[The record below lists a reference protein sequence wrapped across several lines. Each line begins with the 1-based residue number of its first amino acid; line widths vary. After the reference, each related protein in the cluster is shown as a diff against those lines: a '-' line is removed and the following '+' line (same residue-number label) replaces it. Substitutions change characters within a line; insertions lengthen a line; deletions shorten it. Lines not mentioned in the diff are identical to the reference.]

1 MASNDPKSPATP
13 PSIASIAAAVAA
25 PSDSVPAALA
35 ASPAAAKPAAKK
47 RAAAAP
53 RPAPLNTAPAAVASP
68 VEPVAPVATF
78 APPVAPVAA
87 PEPVIEALAP
97 VLPAPVSPAPV
108 SPAPVSPAPVSPVSA
123 PITTP
128 APTPVVAAAAAVAQK
143 EAKIMETVQ
152 SAADTTQARA
162 QAMFADVNDR
172 TKTAMEKGSK
182 MIEEMN
188 EFSKGN
194 IEALVESSKI
204 AAKGIETM
212 GQEAAEYGRKQLE
225 SATAAMKTLSS
236 VKSPTDFLKLHSEF
250 MRSAFDA
257 MVAETSKN
265 TESML
270 KLAGEIAQPI
280 SNRVAL
286 AAEKIKVAA

>member
-108 SPAPVSPAPVSPVSA
+108 SPAPVSPVSA

-212 GQEAAEYGRKQLE
+212 GQEAAEFGRKQRE

>member
-1 MASNDPKSPATP
+1 
-13 PSIASIAAAVAA
+13 
-25 PSDSVPAALA
+25 
-35 ASPAAAKPAAKK
+35 
-47 RAAAAP
+47 
-53 RPAPLNTAPAAVASP
+53 
-68 VEPVAPVATF
+68 
-78 APPVAPVAA
+78 
-87 PEPVIEALAP
+87 
-97 VLPAPVSPAPV
+97 
-108 SPAPVSPAPVSPVSA
+108 
-123 PITTP
+123 
-128 APTPVVAAAAAVAQK
+128 
-143 EAKIMETVQ
+143 METVQ
-152 SAADTTQARA
+152 SAAENTQARA

-236 VKSPTDFLKLHSEF
+236 VKSPTDFLKLHSDY

-270 KLAGEIAQPI
+270 KLAGEITQPI
-280 SNRVAL
+280 SNRVAV

>member
-35 ASPAAAKPAAKK
+35 AAKPVAKK

-53 RPAPLNTAPAAVASP
+53 KPASVTTAPAAVASP
-68 VEPVAPVATF
+68 VEPVAPVAAV
-78 APPVAPVAA
+78 APPVAPVA
-87 PEPVIEALAP
+87 PPKPVIEALAP
-97 VLPAPVSPAPV
+97 VLPAPAL
-108 SPAPVSPAPVSPVSA
+108 PVSA

-236 VKSPTDFLKLHSEF
+236 VKSPTDCLKLHSDF

>member
-35 ASPAAAKPAAKK
+35 AAKPVAKK
-47 RAAAAP
+47 RTAAAP
-53 RPAPLNTAPAAVASP
+53 KPASVTTAPAAVASP
-68 VEPVAPVATF
+68 VEPVAPVA
-78 APPVAPVAA
+78 PVAA

-97 VLPAPVSPAPV
+97 AL
-108 SPAPVSPAPVSPVSA
+108 PVSA

-236 VKSPTDFLKLHSEF
+236 VKSPTDFLKLHSDF

>member
-1 MASNDPKSPATP
+1 MAGNDSKTPATP
-13 PSIASIAAAVAA
+13 PSIDSIAAAVAA
-25 PSDSVPAALA
+25 PSESIPAALA
-35 ASPAAAKPAAKK
+35 ATPDPVVAKPAASKK

-53 RPAPLNTAPAAVASP
+53 KPAAAPVSAALQPAMPVAASAPPAAVPAEP
-68 VEPVAPVATF
+68 EPVAP
-78 APPVAPVAA
+78 PPVPAITP
-87 PEPVIEALAP
+87 
-97 VLPAPVSPAPV
+97 PAPQA
-108 SPAPVSPAPVSPVSA
+108 
-123 PITTP
+123 
-128 APTPVVAAAAAVAQK
+128 VVAPAAAVVQK
-143 EAKIMETVQ
+143 EAEIMETVQ
-152 SAADTTQARA
+152 SATENTQARA

-188 EFSKGN
+188 DFSKGN

-204 AAKGIETM
+204 AAKGIETL
-212 GQEAAEYGRKQLE
+212 GQDAAEYGRKQLE

-236 VKSPTDFLKLHSEF
+236 VKSPTEFLKLQSDY

-280 SNRVAL
+280 SNRVAV

>member
-97 VLPAPVSPAPV
+97 VL
-108 SPAPVSPAPVSPVSA
+108 PAPVSPAPVSPVSA

>member
-1 MASNDPKSPATP
+1 MASKDPKSSKAP
-13 PSIASIAAAVAA
+13 PSIESIAAAVAA

-35 ASPAAAKPAAKK
+35 AKPAPAAAPVSSPVAPRK
-47 RAAAAP
+47 RAVTEPKNPPKAAAP
-53 RPAPLNTAPAAVASP
+53 FAATASDTLA
-68 VEPVAPVATF
+68 PVAPTHST
-78 APPVAPVAA
+78 PGAA
-87 PEPVIEALAP
+87 PEHSITP
-97 VLPAPVSPAPV
+97 PAPQ
-108 SPAPVSPAPVSPVSA
+108 
-123 PITTP
+123 
-128 APTPVVAAAAAVAQK
+128 PVVASAAAVVEK
-143 EAKIMETVQ
+143 EAEIMETVQ
-152 SAADTTQARA
+152 SAAENTQARA

-188 EFSKGN
+188 AFSKGN

-204 AAKGIETM
+204 AAKGIETL
-212 GQEAAEYGRKQLE
+212 GQDAAEYSRKQFE
-225 SATAAMKTLSS
+225 SATAAMKTLAS
-236 VKSPTDFLKLHSEF
+236 VKSPTDFLKLQSDY

-280 SNRVAL
+280 SNRVAV

>member
-1 MASNDPKSPATP
+1 MAIKDTTSPATQ
-13 PSIASIAAAVAA
+13 PSITAIAAAAAA

-35 ASPAAAKPAAKK
+35 ATPGPVPAKPAGSKK
-47 RAAAAP
+47 RNTVVAKPVPLTAAP
-53 RPAPLNTAPAAVASP
+53 VIATPQPASAEAATPEPAAPAPPVAAPAPIAVAP
-68 VEPVAPVATF
+68 EPVAP
-78 APPVAPVAA
+78 APAS
-87 PEPVIEALAP
+87 
-97 VLPAPVSPAPV
+97 VLTPPAPKS
-108 SPAPVSPAPVSPVSA
+108 
-123 PITTP
+123 
-128 APTPVVAAAAAVAQK
+128 VVAAAAAVVQK

-152 SAADTTQARA
+152 SAADTTQAHA

-236 VKSPTDFLKLHSEF
+236 VKSPTDFLKLHSDY

-257 MVAETSKN
+257 MVAEASKN

-270 KLAGEIAQPI
+270 KLAGEITQPI
-280 SNRVAL
+280 SNRVAI

>member
-53 RPAPLNTAPAAVASP
+53 KPAPLTTAPAAVASP
-68 VEPVAPVATF
+68 VAPVATV

-87 PEPVIEALAP
+87 PQPVIEA
-97 VLPAPVSPAPV
+97 PAPVS
-108 SPAPVSPAPVSPVSA
+108 SVSA

-236 VKSPTDFLKLHSEF
+236 VKSPTDFLKLHSDF

>member
-1 MASNDPKSPATP
+1 MRGAVAMRGSGAKSDEHKAVKLGATP
-13 PSIASIAAAVAA
+13 RRAARGGSRAATPKTAQALEIAPPETAPVAPPETVPEMAVAAVEGAAGIAAADIAA
-25 PSDSVPAALA
+25 QP
-35 ASPAAAKPAAKK
+35 ASPDEPQ
-47 RAAAAP
+47 
-53 RPAPLNTAPAAVASP
+53 TVASDD
-68 VEPVAPVATF
+68 AQ
-78 APPVAPVAA
+78 
-87 PEPVIEALAP
+87 
-97 VLPAPVSPAPV
+97 PVSTDEVPPAVTGVAVPLATPV
-108 SPAPVSPAPVSPVSA
+108 S
-123 PITTP
+123 TP
-128 APTPVVAAAAAVAQK
+128 ADIVVPVGAARTGK
-143 EAKIMETVQ
+143 DGMMNF
-152 SAADTTQARA
+152 DTGTIEKT
-162 QAMFADVNDR
+162 QAMFADLSTR
-172 TKTAMEKGSK
+172 AKGAMEKSAAAF
-182 MIEEMN
+182 EDAN
-188 EFSKGN
+188 AFAKGN
-194 IEALVESSKI
+194 IEAIVESSKI

>member
-53 RPAPLNTAPAAVASP
+53 KPAPVTTAPVAVASP
-68 VEPVAPVATF
+68 VEPVAPVATV

-97 VLPAPVSPAPV
+97 GLPAPAL
-108 SPAPVSPAPVSPVSA
+108 PVSA

-236 VKSPTDFLKLHSEF
+236 VKSPTDFLKLHSDF

>member
-1 MASNDPKSPATP
+1 MASKGPKSKVTAPAKAP
-13 PSIASIAAAVAA
+13 IDILVPAPAESI
-25 PSDSVPAALA
+25 PAALA
-35 ASPAAAKPAAKK
+35 AM
-47 RAAAAP
+47 AP
-53 RPAPLNTAPAAVASP
+53 PPAPVIATPPAPVVAEPVIAA
-68 VEPVAPVATF
+68 PVAP
-78 APPVAPVAA
+78 
-87 PEPVIEALAP
+87 E
-97 VLPAPVSPAPV
+97 PAPIPV
-108 SPAPVSPAPVSPVSA
+108 Q
-123 PITTP
+123 TP
-128 APTPVVAAAAAVAQK
+128 EPVVAAAAPIFEK
-143 EAKIMETVQ
+143 EAEVMETIE
-152 SAADTTQARA
+152 SATENTQARA

-172 TKTAMEKGSK
+172 TKSAIEKSAK

-188 EFSKGN
+188 DFSKGN

-204 AAKGIETM
+204 AAKGIETL
-212 GQEAAEYGRKQLE
+212 GQEAADYGRKQYE
-225 SATAAMKTLSS
+225 SATAALKTLST

-250 MRSAFDA
+250 VRGAFDA

>member
-1 MASNDPKSPATP
+1 MAIKDTKSPATQ
-13 PSIASIAAAVAA
+13 PSIKSIAAAAAA

-35 ASPAAAKPAAKK
+35 ATPDPVATKPVSAKKRTAVAAKPVPVAAAPVTAKPAPAVVAAAPPAAAPKPVVPEPAA
-47 RAAAAP
+47 
-53 RPAPLNTAPAAVASP
+53 PAPVVAEPAPIAIAP
-68 VEPVAPVATF
+68 EPVAP
-78 APPVAPVAA
+78 APAS
-87 PEPVIEALAP
+87 
-97 VLPAPVSPAPV
+97 VL
-108 SPAPVSPAPVSPVSA
+108 
-123 PITTP
+123 TP
-128 APTPVVAAAAAVAQK
+128 SQPQPVVAAAASIAQK

-152 SAADTTQARA
+152 SAAETTQARA

-225 SATAAMKTLSS
+225 SATAALKTLSS
-236 VKSPTDFLKLHSEF
+236 VKSPTDFLKLHSDY

-270 KLAGEIAQPI
+270 KLAGEITQPI
-280 SNRVAL
+280 SNRVAV

>member
-97 VLPAPVSPAPV
+97 VLPAPV

-236 VKSPTDFLKLHSEF
+236 VKSPTDFLKLHSDF

>member
-1 MASNDPKSPATP
+1 MASKDSKTSPTP
-13 PSIASIAAAVAA
+13 SSIDAIVAAVAA
-25 PSDSVPAALA
+25 PSESVPAALA
-35 ASPAAAKPAAKK
+35 ATPNPVAAKPAAPKK
-47 RAAAAP
+47 RTIAALKPVAAAE
-53 RPAPLNTAPAAVASP
+53 PAAAQPVAASAPAAAMPAEPDAVAL
-68 VEPVAPVATF
+68 APSITPP
-78 APPVAPVAA
+78 APKPVAA
-87 PEPVIEALAP
+87 P
-97 VLPAPVSPAPV
+97 
-108 SPAPVSPAPVSPVSA
+108 
-123 PITTP
+123 
-128 APTPVVAAAAAVAQK
+128 AAAVVQK
-143 EAKIMETVQ
+143 EAEIMETIQ
-152 SAADTTQARA
+152 SATENTQARA

-204 AAKGIETM
+204 AAKGIETL
-212 GQEAAEYGRKQLE
+212 GQDAAEYGRKQLE

-236 VKSPTDFLKLHSEF
+236 VKSPTEFLKLQSDY

-280 SNRVAL
+280 SNRVAV

>member
-1 MASNDPKSPATP
+1 MAGKDSKISTTP
-13 PSIASIAAAVAA
+13 PAIESIAAAVAA
-25 PSDSVPAALA
+25 PSESIPAALA
-35 ASPAAAKPAAKK
+35 AAPQPAAAK
-47 RAAAAP
+47 AAAP
-53 RPAPLNTAPAAVASP
+53 KKRTAAASKPVIPPAGPALQTAEPMPPVGASAPLSAAPSKPAPEAPAL
-68 VEPVAPVATF
+68 APAITPP
-78 APPVAPVAA
+78 APQPVAA
-87 PEPVIEALAP
+87 PA
-97 VLPAPVSPAPV
+97 
-108 SPAPVSPAPVSPVSA
+108 SA
-123 PITTP
+123 I
-128 APTPVVAAAAAVAQK
+128 VQK
-143 EAKIMETVQ
+143 EAEIMETVQ
-152 SAADTTQARA
+152 SATENTQARA

-204 AAKGIETM
+204 AAKGIETL
-212 GQEAAEYGRKQLE
+212 GQDAAEYSRKQFE
-225 SATAAMKTLSS
+225 SATAAMKTLAS
-236 VKSPTDFLKLHSEF
+236 VKSPTEFLKLHSDY

-280 SNRVAL
+280 SNRVAV

>member
-97 VLPAPVSPAPV
+97 VLPAPV

>member
-1 MASNDPKSPATP
+1 MASKDTKSPTTP
-13 PSIASIAAAVAA
+13 PSIKSIAAAAAA
-25 PSDSVPAALA
+25 PSDSVPAVLA
-35 ASPAAAKPAAKK
+35 ATPDSVAKPVAPKK
-47 RAAAAP
+47 RAAAAGK
-53 RPAPLNTAPAAVASP
+53 P
-68 VEPVAPVATF
+68 V
-78 APPVAPVAA
+78 PPVTASVIAAPQAPAPVAA
-87 PEPVIEALAP
+87 IE
-97 VLPAPVSPAPV
+97 SPAPAAPPETAPEPAEPV
-108 SPAPVSPAPVSPVSA
+108 TPVAAIPITPPAPQ
-123 PITTP
+123 
-128 APTPVVAAAAAVAQK
+128 PVVAAAASVAQK

-152 SAADTTQARA
+152 SAAETTQARA

-172 TKTAMEKGSK
+172 TKSAMEKGSK

-204 AAKGIETM
+204 AAKGIEAM

-236 VKSPTDFLKLHSEF
+236 VKSPTDFLKLHSDY

-270 KLAGEIAQPI
+270 KLAGEITQPI
-280 SNRVAL
+280 SNRVAV
-286 AAEKIKVAA
+286 AAEKMKVTA